1 MPVIKLCH
9 DFSGDHWINKLTKDK
24 AYDIADKI
32 EKYIREH
39 DELDVC
45 VFSAKACKMTNSWS
59 VYLRYRFNS
68 VGVLSYADLYVK
80 MRAYDSL
87 LKRILTEVGVDLK
100 EES

>member
-1 MPVIKLCH
+1 MTVIKLCH
-9 DFSGDHWINKLTKDK
+9 DFSGDHWINKLTKDE

-39 DELDVC
+39 DKLDVS
-45 VFSAKACKMTNSWS
+45 FSAKACEMTNSWS

-68 VGVLSYADLYVK
+68 VGVFSYADLYVK
-80 MRAYDSL
+80 MRAYDSM
-87 LKRILTEVGVDLK
+87 LKRILTEAGVDLK

>member
-1 MPVIKLCH
+1 MTVIKLCH
-9 DFSGDHWINKLTKDK
+9 SFSGDHWINKLTKDE

-39 DELDVC
+39 DELYVR
-45 VFSAKACKMTNSWS
+45 FSAKACEMTNSWS
-59 VYLRYRFNS
+59 VHLRYRLNS
-68 VGVLSYADLYVK
+68 VGVFSYADLYVK

-87 LKRILTEVGVDLK
+87 LKKILTEAGVDLK